1 MKRQLVLIS
10 AEILLVTAVGFFAN
24 IAAASLNISGA
35 YVWIALILL
44 LLSLISTTW
53 FRSGLHAGLDQTN
66 DDRPRWKLV
75 VPEKITISISLESIK
90 KNFRFLLGLAINGF
104 LFGYFVAYSSLFATS
119 SSRELSHTARS
130 AYQLVAITGMPNAH
144 SFEIVGVLLIAFASA
159 TVSRRL
165 SSLITGV
172 LFCIISSLV
181 FSATHLRVAL
191 PQPVGLT
198 FLGNLLSALI
208 VMVICLLLYPLWT
221 LLIKQIVEF
230 WRQP

>member
-1 MKRQLVLIS
+1 MKRQLILIS
-10 AEILLVTAVGFFAN
+10 AEILLVTAVGFFTN

-53 FRSGLHAGLDQTN
+53 FRSSLHVGLNQAN
-66 DDRPRWKLV
+66 DDGPRWRLV
-75 VPEKITISISLESIK
+75 IPEKVTISISLESIK

-119 SSRELSHTARS
+119 FSRELSHTASS
-130 AYQLVAITGMPNAH
+130 AYRLIAIPGIPSAH

-159 TVSRRL
+159 TVTRRL
-165 SSLITGV
+165 SSLLTGV
-172 LFCIISSLV
+172 LFCIVSSLV
-181 FSATHLRVAL
+181 FSATHLRVAF
-191 PQPVGLT
+191 PQPVDLT
-198 FLGNLLSALI
+198 ILGNLLSALI
-208 VMVICLLLYPLWT
+208 MMVICLLFYPLLA
-221 LLIKQIVEF
+221 LLLKQIVEF

>member
-1 MKRQLVLIS
+1 
-10 AEILLVTAVGFFAN
+10 
-24 IAAASLNISGA
+24 
-35 YVWIALILL
+35 
-44 LLSLISTTW
+44 
-53 FRSGLHAGLDQTN
+53 
-66 DDRPRWKLV
+66 
-75 VPEKITISISLESIK
+75 
-90 KNFRFLLGLAINGF
+90 LGLAINGF

-119 SSRELSHTARS
+119 FSRELSHTARS

-165 SSLITGV
+165 SSLLTGV
-172 LFCIISSLV
+172 LFCIVSSLV
-181 FSATHLRVAL
+181 FSATHLRVAF

-208 VMVICLLLYPLWT
+208 VMVICLLLYPLWV
-221 LLIKQIVEF
+221 LLLKQIVEF